1 MGSKKNR
8 VKKVLLPSSSPNG
21 VVDDDLVDDLL
32 AELDSRNKTV
42 QEESA
47 AVLEG
52 IQAKQAIA
60 PEKPNSSS
68 KNRFKERQVR
78 PSHRTRSSM
87 VTSLSSRQGKQ
98 RHSLRNNHPSTSK
111 RMQD

>member
-1 MGSKKNR
+1 MGSKKNKA
-8 VKKVLLPSSSPNG
+8 KKVLLQSSSPNG

-32 AELDSRNKTV
+32 AELDSRDKTV

-47 AVLEG
+47 VVLEE

-78 PSHRTRSSM
+78 PPHRTRSSM

-98 RHSLRNNHPSTSK
+98 LHSLRSSHPSIPK
-111 RMQD
+111 RMRD

>member
-1 MGSKKNR
+1 MGSKKNK
-8 VKKVLLPSSSPNG
+8 VKKVLLPSSSTNDA
-21 VVDDDLVDDLL
+21 VDNDLVDDLL
-32 AELDSRNKTV
+32 AELDSRDKTV

-47 AVLEG
+47 AVLEE

-60 PEKPNSSS
+60 PEKPNSSN

-78 PSHRTRSSM
+78 PSNRTRSSM

-98 RHSLRNNHPSTSK
+98 RHSLRGSHPSTSK
-111 RMQD
+111 RMRD